1 MMLMK
6 RKRVN
11 FMLLKLRRPNL
22 LSVFLNARGTFL
34 ICCILIVCY
43 LLFSFLTNVL
53 LIPSANFVGSIPS
66 ILRGELWRIVT
77 STVYHYEWPHLMK
90 NMLAVI
96 VLGPFIEW
104 KIGSTPFVI
113 SFFVSSWLGVLLFCF
128 GFGGF
133 IQSAFGIGTYIE
145 SFYGVSLSGYAL
157 FPLAILA
164 FLIEKPTFS
173 FMTKIVAFTSTLYYV
188 TVGYW
193 PNPDMS
199 DIEKLVQVAHS
210 CGLLVGLFCVL
221 VILIIKHREKMFSFS
236 SRSK

>member
-1 MMLMK
+1 MK

-90 NMLAVI
+90 NMLAVM

-104 KIGSTPFVI
+104 KIGSAPFVI

-145 SFYGVSLSGYAL
+145 SFYGVSLSAYAL